1 MSIRT
6 HNCNVKI
13 IQLFMMTRT
22 VITLMLNKHYVV
34 CKVLSVFCG
43 LKDPSGWAGGGTTLP
58 EELLP
63 SLSLKAW
70 NVEPPAAQHVSMS
83 TVSPLLISGYHGTL
97 NLRTFQMCSR
107 SHLTEGECEVIV

>member
-1 MSIRT
+1 
-6 HNCNVKI
+6 
-13 IQLFMMTRT
+13 MTRI
-22 VITLMLNKHYVV
+22 VITLMLNKYYMV
-34 CKVLSVFCG
+34 CKVLSVVCG

-70 NVEPPAAQHVSMS
+70 NVEPQDAAQHVSMS

-107 SHLTEGECEVIV
+107 SHLTEGECGVIV